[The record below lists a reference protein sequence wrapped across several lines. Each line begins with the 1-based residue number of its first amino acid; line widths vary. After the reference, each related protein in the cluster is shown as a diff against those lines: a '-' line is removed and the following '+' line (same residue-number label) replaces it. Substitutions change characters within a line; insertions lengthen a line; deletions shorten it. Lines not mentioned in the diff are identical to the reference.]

1 MYFLHITILLLI
13 FANKLAYSITKNTI
27 MAQKITFSLSPEI
40 VADATEGLLLGD
52 FNNWLEEAGVKL
64 KKQKDGSLKATL
76 DLEPGI
82 YQYRYFLNDGRWVN
96 DANAVGYNFVGEFGV
111 DNCVIS
117 VSAEE
122 VKETIAKS
130 EIAAAV
136 APKKVA
142 AKKEVAPKA
151 AAPKTEKV
159 AAPKPAA
166 KTATPK
172 AAAPKAAAPKVA
184 TPKAAAPKVAAK
196 SAAPKAA
203 AKKAVAPAKKAAK
216 KGK

>member
-1 MYFLHITILLLI
+1 
-13 FANKLAYSITKNTI
+13 

-40 VADATEGLLLGD
+40 VADATDGLLLGD

-117 VSAEE
+117 VGAPE
-122 VKETIAKS
+122 VKETVAKT
-130 EIAAAV
+130 EITATV
-136 APKKVA
+136 APKKAA
-142 AKKEVAPKA
+142 AKKEVATKT
-151 AAPKTEKV
+151 AAPKTEK
-159 AAPKPAA
+159 
-166 KTATPK
+166 AT
-172 AAAPKAAAPKVA
+172 APKAAVKAATPKVAPKTA

-196 SAAPKAA
+196 AAAPKAA
-203 AKKAVAPAKKAAK
+203 VKKAAAPAKKTTK